1 MQKTDIK
8 QIDVRVSNPY
18 VVYVGEGMDEFI
30 KESLKDRRLFVI
42 TDSNVYRLYKDFLYR
57 LSDNVHFFE
66 AGEESK
72 NYETV
77 LGIYDFLIENGADR
91 YSTVVGVGGGVV
103 GDIAGFAASSY
114 MRGVKLIHVPTTLLA
129 MVDSAIGGKTGINYH
144 GLKNVVGSFY
154 QPEAVF
160 VDVGFLKTLPDREYF
175 SAFAEVVKYG
185 IIRDSELFDFLER
198 NIDGIKSRDM
208 KILKIVVERSIKNKV
223 EIVESDER
231 ETGMRAILNFGHT
244 FGHAIESFTGY
255 KRFYHGEAVAI
266 GMVKAME
273 VSERMGLVERG
284 DIDRV
289 VELLKSL
296 KLPVSL
302 SGGVNRERM
311 LEIML
316 KDKKNKNSSLRF
328 VLTKGIGSS
337 IIASGIKEELILE
350 VIGENNGKSGKED

>member
-8 QIDVRVSNPY
+8 QIDVKVSNPY
-18 VVYVGEGMDEFI
+18 AVYVGEGIGEFI
-30 KESLKDRRLFVI
+30 KESLKGRRLFVI
-42 TDSNVYRLYKDFLYR
+42 TDSNVYGLYKGFLHN
-57 LSDNVHFFE
+57 LSSYVFFFE

-72 NYETV
+72 NYQTV
-77 LGIYDFLIENGADR
+77 LKIYDFLIENGADR
-91 YSTVVGVGGGVV
+91 YSAVIGVGGGVV
-103 GDIAGFAASSY
+103 GDVAGFVASSY

-144 GLKNVVGSFY
+144 GLKNIVGSFY

-160 VDVGFLKTLPDREYF
+160 VDVEFLKTLPDREYF

-185 IIRDSELFDFLER
+185 VIRDSELFDFLER
-198 NIDGIKSRDM
+198 NVDRIKRRDS

-223 EIVESDER
+223 EIVEADEK

-244 FGHAIESFTGY
+244 FGHAIESLTGY
-255 KRFYHGEAVAI
+255 KRFFHGEAVAI

-273 VSERMGLVERG
+273 VSERMGLVGKEEV
-284 DIDRV
+284 DRV
-289 VELLKSL
+289 IKLLKSL
-296 KLPVSL
+296 NLPVFVE
-302 SGGVNRERM
+302 GGVDKNRM

-337 IIASGIKEELILE
+337 IIASGVKENLILE
-350 VIGENNGKSGKED
+350 VIGEDSGKDG

>member
-1 MQKTDIK
+1 VQKTDIK
-8 QIDVRVSNPY
+8 QIDVKVSNPY
-18 VVYVGEGMDEFI
+18 VVYVGEGIGEFI
-30 KESLKDRRLFVI
+30 RENLKGRRLFVL
-42 TDSNVYRLYKDFLYR
+42 TDSNVYTLYEDFLRR

-66 AGEESK
+66 AGEENK
-72 NYETV
+72 NYKTV
-77 LGIYDFLIENGADR
+77 LKIYDFLIENGADR

-160 VDVGFLKTLPDREYF
+160 VDVEFLKTLPEREYL

-198 NIDGIKSRDM
+198 NVQGIRKRDPR
-208 KILKIVVERSIKNKV
+208 ILKIVVERSIKNKV
-223 EIVESDER
+223 EIVEGDEK

-244 FGHAIESFTGY
+244 FGHAIESLTGY
-255 KRFYHGEAVAI
+255 RRFYHGEAVAI

-273 VSERMGLVERG
+273 VSERMGLVEKE
-284 DIDRV
+284 DVDRV
-289 VELLKSL
+289 VKLLKSL
-296 KLPVSL
+296 KLPVAVSD
-302 SGGVNRERM
+302 GVEKEKM

-337 IIASGIKEELILE
+337 IIASGVKEELILE
-350 VIGENNGKSGKED
+350 VIGENSRKNG

>member
-8 QIDVRVSNPY
+8 QIDVKVSNPY
-18 VVYVGEGMDEFI
+18 VVYVGEGIGEFI
-30 KESLKDRRLFVI
+30 RENLKGRRLFVL
-42 TDSNVYRLYKDFLYR
+42 TDSNVYTLYEDFLRR

-66 AGEESK
+66 AGEENK
-72 NYETV
+72 NYKTV
-77 LGIYDFLIENGADR
+77 LKIYDFLIENGADR

-160 VDVGFLKTLPDREYF
+160 VDVEFLKTLPEREYL

-198 NIDGIKSRDM
+198 NVQGIRKRDPR
-208 KILKIVVERSIKNKV
+208 ILKIVVERSIKNKV
-223 EIVESDER
+223 EIVEGDEK

-244 FGHAIESFTGY
+244 FGHAIESLTGY
-255 KRFYHGEAVAI
+255 RRFYHGEAVAI

-273 VSERMGLVERG
+273 VSERMGLVEKE
-284 DIDRV
+284 DVDRV
-289 VELLKSL
+289 VKLLKSL
-296 KLPVSL
+296 KLPVAVSD
-302 SGGVNRERM
+302 GVEKEKM

-337 IIASGIKEELILE
+337 IIASGVKEELILE
-350 VIGENNGKSGKED
+350 VIGENSRKNG